1 MAIINYNFLAQ
12 KLELVI
18 IMNNHQNSR
27 RDFLK
32 KVCPTV
38 AFAFFGLSFIE
49 ACSSSEESEIM
60 ENNENN
66 QNNNETNDFG
76 YSVSGSV
83 FTIDLTNSN
92 FSSLNNVGGWMNG
105 FSIGLNM
112 LLLRISSDHIQ
123 AYSNSCPH
131 NGTRNQWSLQS
142 GNIFRCNNHGYTYN
156 SQCNNSN
163 SLPCYSTN
171 IDGNNLIVAT

>member
-1 MAIINYNFLAQ
+1 
-12 KLELVI
+12 
-18 IMNNHQNSR
+18 
-27 RDFLK
+27 
-32 KVCPTV
+32 
-38 AFAFFGLSFIE
+38 
-49 ACSSSEESEIM
+49 
-60 ENNENN
+60 
-66 QNNNETNDFG
+66 
-76 YSVSGSV
+76 
-83 FTIDLTNSN
+83 
-92 FSSLNNVGGWMNG
+92 MNG

-171 IDGNNLIVAT
+171 IDGTNLVIAT